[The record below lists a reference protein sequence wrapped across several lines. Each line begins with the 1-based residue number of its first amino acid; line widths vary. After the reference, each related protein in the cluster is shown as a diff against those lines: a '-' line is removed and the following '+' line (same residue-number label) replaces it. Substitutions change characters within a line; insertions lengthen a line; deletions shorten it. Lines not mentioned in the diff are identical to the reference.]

1 MCTGSCSLP
10 SLQRFRSSPVLLQ
23 VNIKLIFY
31 IKQVFRNNI
40 KLIFFFNTKEVCLQS
55 IFGLFVFCFCFLLL
69 FCRFLF
75 SCEESER
82 ENYTFFLL
90 FLFVCFLFCF
100 VCLLSFK
107 HCGRPKARNS
117 KRARRRIYRSWE
129 GGKDITIWRHPTPPP
144 THTHK
149 LSRIKITQ
157 NERTR
162 ERRRKRD
169 NQTSC

>member
-23 VNIKLIFY
+23 VNITLIFY

-40 KLIFFFNTKEVCLQS
+40 KLIFLILKKFVYSRSSAYLFFV
-55 IFGLFVFCFCFLLL
+55 FVFCCCFAVFCFLA
-69 FCRFLF
+69 RRA
-75 SCEESER
+75 R
-82 ENYTFFLL
+82 EKITLFFLL

-107 HCGRPKARNS
+107 HCGRPKAWNS

-129 GGKDITIWRHPTPPP
+129 GAKDITIWRHPTPPP